1 MRPEQVRLTP
11 AGVVSG
17 TVLET
22 QFAGGMSTIVI
33 APEEV
38 ATASGQPVLV
48 RQPGPTGVERGAAV
62 SLTWDADTAVL
73 VP

>member
-1 MRPEQVRLTP
+1 MRIAADGLV
-11 AGVVSG
+11 AG

-22 QFAGGMSTIVI
+22 QFAGGTSTIAVV
-33 APEEV
+33 PREV

-48 RQPGPTGVERGAAV
+48 TQHGFPTIERGAEV
-62 SLTWDADTAVL
+62 SLTWDAAAGVL